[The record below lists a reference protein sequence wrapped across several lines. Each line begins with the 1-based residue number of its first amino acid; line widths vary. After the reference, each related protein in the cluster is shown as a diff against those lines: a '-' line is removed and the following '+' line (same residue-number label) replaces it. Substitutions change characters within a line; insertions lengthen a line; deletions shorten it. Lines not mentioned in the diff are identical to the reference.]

1 MESSGAPQRQGSSMF
16 LLRSLGRSLKEFL
29 KSTGLHGLKFVGDS
43 SLSSWERSFFFC
55 SFVVALVVTCNLISN
70 IYAKWDSTPVI
81 IGISPQATSILKV
94 PFPAITICNMN
105 QVQSSQ
111 VSHYREGSDESAI
124 LKLLCNS
131 EMEDSED
138 LDDDVSRSNFAQS
151 TLSLSDF
158 VSNHSQRCDKM
169 LLYCRFNAV
178 EHNCSHLF
186 QQLMTDEGLCCVFNF
201 QPPEFLYKP
210 FSNSRRNLTM
220 KNGFEAVKWN
230 PETGYPDKLPTKYY
244 PATAIGT
251 GIALGFTAVL
261 DAQMSEYY
269 CSSTNGPGF
278 KVRILESRLTRA
290 EVILQVYFHN
300 PTEVPVVKEAGLITA
315 IGFETNYR
323 MEVLRAEAVPA
334 IRSISRDGRQCLFGN
349 EKDLIFYQTYTRL
362 NCEHECMA
370 GYLYESCACIP
381 FVYPQIYSN
390 ATTCG
395 MRDTLC
401 LHRAQQAAIRPGW
414 VKCRQQCLPGCFD
427 LSYMASGFSFPLATS
442 KFQLANPLVESINK
456 SYLSGNI
463 AVINVYYRE
472 SVYYGNTKNAYVGL
486 TEFLSNIGGVMG
498 LFMGFSVIS
507 LAEIFYF
514 LLLKPLVELFLW
526 KRSAQVDAQNSIK
539 HNAFAMEQPEMID
552 NKAIVWHTRE
562 LYPQG
567 PKLKL
572 SRTVKRNRN
581 KTNVFA
587 Q

>member
-1 MESSGAPQRQGSSMF
+1 METLAGISSIVAMESSKKPERKGSSMF
-16 LLRSLGRSLKEFL
+16 LLRSFGRSLKEFL

-55 SFVVALVVTCNLISN
+55 SFVVALVITCNLIVN

-111 VSHYREGSDESAI
+111 VSHYKEGSDESAI

-131 EMEDSED
+131 EIDDSDDLED
-138 LDDDVSRSNFAQS
+138 VVKRSSFARN
-151 TLSLSDF
+151 TLRISDF
-158 VSNHSQRCDKM
+158 VSKHSQHCDTM
-169 LLYCRFNAV
+169 LLHCRFNAV

-186 QQLMTDEGLCCVFNF
+186 QPLLTDEGLCCVFNF

-210 FSNSRRNLTM
+210 FSKSKRNLTM

-230 PETGYPDKLPTKYY
+230 PETGYPDKLPAKYY

-251 GIALGFTAVL
+251 GITLGFSAVL

-278 KVRILESRLTRA
+278 KV
-290 EVILQVYFHN
+290 YFHN

-315 IGFETNYR
+315 IGYETNYR
-323 MEVLRAEAVPA
+323 MEVVRAEAVPA

-349 EKDLIFYQTYTRL
+349 EKELIFYKTYSRL

-381 FVYPQIYSN
+381 FDYPQIYSN
-390 ATTCG
+390 ATMCG
-395 MRDTLC
+395 MKDTLC
-401 LHRAQQAAIRPGW
+401 LRRAQQAAIRPEW
-414 VKCRQQCLPGCFD
+414 VKCRQQCLPSCFD
-427 LSYMASGFSFPLATS
+427 LSYLASGFSFPLATS
-442 KFQLANPLVESINK
+442 KFQLANPLVESMNK
-456 SYLSGNI
+456 SYLRENI

-472 SVYYGNTKNAYVGL
+472 SVYYGNMKNAYVGL

-514 LLLKPLVELFLW
+514 LLLKPLVELFMW
-526 KRSAQVDAQNSIK
+526 KRSPQVDIK
-539 HNAFAMEQPEMID
+539 HNAFAIEKPGISD
-552 NKAIVWHTRE
+552 NEAMWHTRE

-567 PKLKL
+567 LTLKF
-572 SRTVKRNRN
+572 SRKVKRSRN
-581 KTNVFA
+581 SSNVFP